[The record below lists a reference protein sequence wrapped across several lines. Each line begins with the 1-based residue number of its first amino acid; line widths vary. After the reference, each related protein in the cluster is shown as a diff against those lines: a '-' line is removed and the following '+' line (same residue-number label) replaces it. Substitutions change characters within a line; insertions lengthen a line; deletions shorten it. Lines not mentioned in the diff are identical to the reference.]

1 MTLILTSH
9 RVLVK
14 LMITRNYTTLMP
26 SPYHDKR
33 NSYCQFK
40 SQKNTPGFWCILREK
55 LHAKQRQKQTNLV
68 VSCQVVSQYI
78 TPRPQDPTSIHD
90 IQHPSKRYS
99 DHGDY
104 PLELAAQP
112 FTSTPQPLSQHLPNI

>member
-14 LMITRNYTTLMP
+14 LMITRNYTTSMP
-26 SPYHDKR
+26 SPYHDIR
-33 NSYCQFK
+33 NSYSVQVTQEEHSRFLVYPSGKTTCKTQ
-40 SQKNTPGFWCILREK
+40 
-55 LHAKQRQKQTNLV
+55 AKADQLSGQLS
-68 VSCQVVSQYI
+68 SCVTIHDFQH
-78 TPRPQDPTSIHD
+78 PTSIHD

>member
-1 MTLILTSH
+1 
-9 RVLVK
+9 
-14 LMITRNYTTLMP
+14 MP

-68 VSCQVVSQYI
+68 VSCQVASQYM
-78 TPRPQDPTSIHD
+78 TSN
-90 IQHPSKRYS
+90 IQHQYMTSNIRPNGILIMVTIRLSLQHSLLPALLSLFLNTCRISKNY
-99 DHGDY
+99 
-104 PLELAAQP
+104 
-112 FTSTPQPLSQHLPNI
+112 